1 MIQYILICAIIF
13 FSIIIE
19 AMTGFGSTVIAV
31 PFLSM
36 IISLKSSVAIMR
48 VFSML
53 LGMVVVSMNFKHI
66 NFKVL
71 AKVIVLV
78 SIGMPLGIYAIEV
91 FDEQFL
97 KLCFGVFVTGYA
109 LISIF
114 KIYSKSKKSEQELAM
129 LEQKQLNKKNNPL
142 FVPSVLFIGGIF
154 QGAFATGGPFIV
166 LYTSRQL
173 KTKSE
178 FRATMCCVWIILN
191 SFVLIENLIA
201 GGTYTFEVLNYMG
214 VSAIFVVL
222 GFAIGYQL
230 HKKLSMEKF
239 NILINFVILV
249 SGLTAIIGGI
259 TG

>member
-1 MIQYILICAIIF
+1 MIQYILICIIIF
-13 FSIIIE
+13 FSIVIE

-53 LGMVVVSMNFKHI
+53 LGLVVVSMNFKHI

-71 AKVIVLV
+71 ARVIVLV
-78 SIGMPLGIYAIEV
+78 SLGMPLGIFAINN
-91 FDEQFL
+91 FPEQPL
-97 KLCFGVFVTGYA
+97 KLGFGLFVTGYA

-114 KIYSKSKKSEQELAM
+114 KIFKKSKKSAAELAQM
-129 LEQKQLNKKNNPL
+129 ELDLAAKKQNPI
-142 FVPSVLFIGGIF
+142 FIPFILFIGGIF

-173 KTKSE
+173 KTKAE
-178 FRATMCCVWIILN
+178 FRATMCSVWIILN
-191 SFVLIENLIA
+191 SIVLIENLIA
-201 GGTYTFEVLNYMG
+201 GGTYTAEVLNYMLI
-214 VSAIFVVL
+214 SAVFVVL
-222 GFAIGYQL
+222 GFALGYAL
-230 HKKLSMEKF
+230 HKKISMEKF

-249 SGLTAIIGGI
+249 SGLTAIVGAF
-259 TG
+259 TA

>member
-1 MIQYILICAIIF
+1 MIQYILICVIIF
-13 FSIIIE
+13 FSVTIE

-36 IISLKSSVAIMR
+36 LISLKSSVAIMR

-53 LGMVVVSMNFKHI
+53 MGIVVAAMNFKHI

-78 SIGMPLGIYAIEV
+78 SIGMPLGIYAIDV
-91 FDEQFL
+91 FDEQIL

-109 LISIF
+109 LTSIF
-114 KIYSKSKKSEQELAM
+114 KIYRKSKKTEEELA
-129 LEQKQLNKKNNPL
+129 EFEKQQSLKKHNPL

-166 LYTSRQL
+166 LFTSRQL
-173 KTKSE
+173 KTKAE

-191 SFVLIENLIA
+191 GFVFIENIIA
-201 GGTYTFEVLNYMG
+201 GGTYTGEVLSYMG

-222 GFAIGYQL
+222 GFALGYQL

-239 NILINFVILV
+239 NILINFVILI
-249 SGLTAIIGGI
+249 SGLTAIIGAF
-259 TG
+259 